1 MASRSAIEARS
12 RLEFRKMRKSLWITP
27 LVLLFAAIGASSAQ
41 ADTVYTYTGNAYNA
55 CDGSPYSSPSI
66 SLPTPGTCGP
76 YALSITFD
84 VAAPL
89 DDLTSLT
96 NIDALVTTFTITDG
110 AGFTINQSN
119 WTEYYF
125 SVATDA
131 TGDITEWLIDGQAPI
146 PNTPLIYA
154 AGSSSAEFA
163 CALPIPSDTEC
174 YDEALILAGSRLT
187 NDYAESYASGTWA
200 PPVTTTP
207 EPPSY
212 LLLGM
217 GLLGLLA
224 LAGRTKRLTPS
235 ASF

>member
-1 MASRSAIEARS
+1 
-12 RLEFRKMRKSLWITP
+12 MRKSLWITP

-41 ADTVYTYTGNAYNA
+41 ADTVYTYTGNAYTA

-89 DDLTSLT
+89 DNLTSLT

-119 WTEYYF
+119 WTEYDF

-146 PNTPLIYA
+146 PNIPFTYA
-154 AGSSSAEFA
+154 AGSSSTGGA
-163 CALPIPSDTEC
+163 CPSLLPGDTGC
-174 YDEALILAGSRLT
+174 HDVALILAGTRPT
-187 NDYAESYASGTWA
+187 NDYGESYSSGTWE

-212 LLLGM
+212 LLLGI
-217 GLLGLLA
+217 GLLSLLA